1 MANPLR
7 LVMIRHGE
15 SEANIVQHA
24 QKNDEKFQHE
34 ELINSRVD
42 WKQRISP
49 KGRAQIRVAAK
60 EFRQLYGGLDF
71 FDKCYTSPFIRA
83 RETAVQLSLEL
94 SALSGEFS
102 QKSRWNIDDRLSER
116 IWGIYGVVSRQE
128 QRSHFPLTARLAN
141 DDPWYIR
148 YDGGESLF
156 DVYNRFKSFRTK
168 LWRKHSGENILIV
181 AHKQLIQTAC
191 YDIEK
196 MLPEDWDKIYENRKY
211 DIPNLGLVE
220 YSRVNP
226 HDAHDV
232 RDDFTWRRIVSLSE
246 ASPQNSNNWEEFSA
260 DKSFSIDELTD
271 QISKYPP
278 FL

>member
-7 LVMIRHGE
+7 LVMIRHGQSE
-15 SEANIVQHA
+15 SNIVQQH
-24 QKNDEKFQHE
+24 QKIGGKFKLEDE
-34 ELINSRVD
+34 INTRVD
-42 WKQRISP
+42 WKQRLSP
-49 KGRAQIRVAAK
+49 LGREQAENAAHHL
-60 EFRQLYGGLDF
+60 QSIYGGMDF
-71 FDKCYTSPFIRA
+71 FDKLYVSPFVRA
-83 RETAVQLSLEL
+83 RETAVKISDETNL
-94 SALSGEFS
+94 
-102 QKSRWNIDDRLSER
+102 RWRLDDRLSER

-156 DVYNRFKSFRTK
+156 DVYTRFKSFRSK
-168 LWRKHSGENILIV
+168 LWQKHSGENVLIV

-196 MLPEDWDKIYENRKY
+196 MLPEDWDKIYDNRKY
-211 DIPNLGLVE
+211 DVPNLGLIE

-226 HDAHDV
+226 YDSSDV
-232 RDDFTWRRIVSLSE
+232 RDNFTWRRVLNLGGEDIHIIE
-246 ASPQNSNNWEEFSA
+246 DWEEFIA
-260 DKSFSIDELTD
+260 DKTFLTDELSE
-271 QISKYPP
+271 QISKYKP

>member
-7 LVMIRHGE
+7 LVMIRHGQ
-15 SEANIVQHA
+15 SEANIVQQH
-24 QKNDEKFQHE
+24 QKIGGKFEFE
-34 ELINSRVD
+34 EEINTRVD
-42 WKQRISP
+42 WKQRLSP
-49 KGRAQIRVAAK
+49 LGCEQAENAAHHL
-60 EFRQLYGGLDF
+60 RDIYGGLNF
-71 FDKCYTSPFIRA
+71 FDKFYVSPFVRA
-83 RETAVQLSLEL
+83 RETAVKISNGFDL
-94 SALSGEFS
+94 
-102 QKSRWNIDDRLSER
+102 RWRIDDRLSER

-156 DVYNRFKSFRTK
+156 DVYTRFKSFRTK
-168 LWRKHSGENILIV
+168 LWRKHSEENVLIV

-196 MLPEDWDKIYENRKY
+196 MLPEDWDKIYGNSRY
-211 DIPNLGLVE
+211 DIPNLGMVE

-226 HDAHDV
+226 YDE
-232 RDDFTWRRIVSLSE
+232 RDIRDNFAWRRIINLGGE
-246 ASPQNSNNWEEFSA
+246 QFQIIEDWEEFVA
-260 DKSFSIDELTD
+260 DKTFLTHELTE
-271 QISKYPP
+271 QISKYKP

>member
-7 LVMIRHGE
+7 IVMIRHGQSE
-15 SEANIVQHA
+15 SNIVQQH
-24 QKNDEKFQHE
+24 QKFGGQFEFE
-34 ELINSRVD
+34 EEINTRVD
-42 WKQRISP
+42 WKQRLSQ
-49 KGRAQIRVAAK
+49 KGVAQAENGAANLRK
-60 EFRQLYGGLDF
+60 MYGGMEF
-71 FDKCYTSPFIRA
+71 FDKFYVSPFIRA
-83 RETAVQLSLEL
+83 RETAVKLSQNQQL
-94 SALSGEFS
+94 
-102 QKSRWNIDDRLSER
+102 RWRIDDRLSER

-168 LWRKHSGENILIV
+168 LWRKHSNENILIV

-196 MLPEDWDKIYENRKY
+196 KLPEDWDKIYENRKY
-211 DIPNLGLVE
+211 DVPNLGLVE

-226 HDAHDV
+226 WDARDV
-232 RDDFTWRRIVSLSE
+232 RENFAWRRIVNLGE
-246 ASPQNSNNWEEFSA
+246 AELQNAENWEEFVS
-260 DKSFSIDELTD
+260 DKSFFTEELAE
-271 QISKYPP
+271 QISNYPP

>member
-94 SALSGEFS
+94 SALSGKFS

-196 MLPEDWDKIYENRKY
+196 MLPEDWDKVQENQKY
-211 DIPNLGLVE
+211 DISNLGMVE

-226 HDAHDV
+226 YDARDV
-232 RDDFTWRRIVSLSE
+232 REDFTWRRIINLGEELSSDVE
-246 ASPQNSNNWEEFSA
+246 NWEEFTA
-260 DKSFSIDELTD
+260 DKSFLTDELKS
-271 QISKYPP
+271 QIADYQP

>member
-7 LVMIRHGE
+7 LVLVRHGQSE
-15 SEANIVQHA
+15 SNIVQHF
-24 QKNDEKFQHE
+24 QKVGEKFE
-34 ELINSRVD
+34 FEDKINSRVD
-42 WKQRISP
+42 WKQRLSP
-49 KGRAQIRVAAK
+49 KGREQARLASKNIQKI
-60 EFRQLYGGLDF
+60 YGGMGF
-71 FDKCYTSPFIRA
+71 FDAFYVSPFIRT
-83 RETAVQLSLEL
+83 RETAVEI
-94 SALSGEFS
+94 SGEMS
-102 QKSRWNIDDRLSER
+102 LRWRIDDRLSER

-128 QRSHFPLTARLAN
+128 QRSHFPLTSRLAN

-168 LWRKHSGENILIV
+168 LWRKHSGENVLIV

-196 MLPEDWDKIYENRKY
+196 MLPEDWDKVQENQKY
-211 DIPNLGLVE
+211 DISNLGMVE

-226 HDAHDV
+226 YDARDV
-232 RDDFTWRRIVSLSE
+232 REDFTWRRIINLGEELSSDVE
-246 ASPQNSNNWEEFSA
+246 NWEEFTA
-260 DKSFSIDELTD
+260 DKSFLTDELKS
-271 QISKYPP
+271 QIADYQP